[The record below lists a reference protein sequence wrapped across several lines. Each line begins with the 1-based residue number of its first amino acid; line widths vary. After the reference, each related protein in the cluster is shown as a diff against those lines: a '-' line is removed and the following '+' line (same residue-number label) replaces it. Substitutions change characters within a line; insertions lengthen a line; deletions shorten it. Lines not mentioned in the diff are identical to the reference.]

1 MPEDPRPLSHIMG
14 INRRNLELIFP
25 HNPRH
30 GFPVVDDKI
39 RTKELLGS
47 IGIATPKTLR
57 VVGNFLEID
66 RSIQALKAASSFVVK
81 PARGR
86 AGGGVLLVKR
96 DPLGQWRSPSG
107 KSVTD
112 EQLRKH
118 LADILFG
125 VYSFGRMDDRALVE
139 KRVEKH
145 DFLQSIYENG
155 IADIRLIL
163 FQHRP
168 VMAMLRIPTSTSDG
182 KANLHQGAMGVQVDL
197 DTGVTGDGFWRGKRL
212 DTHPDTKVPIGGL
225 TVPFWK
231 EILEASPKAAA
242 AVPLAYIGIDLVIDS
257 NEGPLVLELN
267 ARPGLQIQVINHSG
281 LAPRLFDE
289 TQRKLP

>member
-1 MPEDPRPLSHIMG
+1 MPEDPRSLSYIMG

-39 RTKELLGS
+39 RTKDLLRS
-47 IGIATPKTLR
+47 IGITTPKTLR

-66 RSIQALKAASSFVVK
+66 RSIQALKVESSFVIK
-81 PARGR
+81 PSRGR

-107 KSVTD
+107 RSVSD

-118 LADILFG
+118 LGDILFG

-139 KRVEKH
+139 KRVEQH
-145 DFLQSIYENG
+145 DFFQSLYDGG

-163 FQHRP
+163 FHTRP

-197 DTGVTGDGFWRGKRL
+197 DTGVTGDGFWRGRRL
-212 DTHPDTKVPIGGL
+212 NSHPDTKAPIRGL

-231 EILEASPKAAA
+231 EILETSPKAAA
-242 AVPLAYIGIDLVIDS
+242 AVPLAYIGIDLVIDR

-281 LAPRLFDE
+281 LAPRLFDG
-289 TQRKLP
+289 TPRRPS